1 LWPESRTLSHVTS
14 LLDRVAKN
22 ENDIKELNNTQSK
35 MQYKIS
41 IKCTSIV
48 KELQTRNTDF
58 YTYKMKDEK
67 SFKDLLKNVL
77 LLVFSILL
85 NHYDL

>member
-1 LWPESRTLSHVTS
+1 
-14 LLDRVAKN
+14 
-22 ENDIKELNNTQSK
+22 

-48 KELQTRNTDF
+48 KELQIRNTDF
-58 YTYKMKDEK
+58 HTYKMKNEK
-67 SFKDLLKNVL
+67 SFKNLLKNVL